1 MKINK
6 NLNLITDIFYIITMV
21 LWSTTVDF
29 RHLKIIQIAILA
41 ITAAW
46 AIVKVKTYLIVRK
59 L

>member
-29 RHLKIIQIAILA
+29 RHLKAIQIAILV
-41 ITAAW
+41 ITVAW
-46 AIVKVKTYLIVRK
+46 VIIKIKTYLIVRK